1 MASDITVLC
10 LSCNRPTR
18 QDIVYVTMWL
28 GAQLNIVEGVPAH
41 VCDHCGVQYYEPEI
55 EQKLR
60 ALNAAG
66 FPQHLQS
73 DTYAVPVFH
82 LDKVDLSD
90 SALVA
95 PRVMRG

>member
-1 MASDITVLC
+1 MASEITVLC
-10 LSCNRPTR
+10 QSCNRPTR

-28 GAQLNIVEGVPAH
+28 GAQLNIIEGVPAH

-55 EQKLR
+55 EDKLR

-66 FPQHLQS
+66 FPQHLQT
-73 DTYAVPVFH
+73 DTYAVPVFN
-82 LDKVDLSD
+82 LDKVDLND
-90 SALVA
+90 SALIP